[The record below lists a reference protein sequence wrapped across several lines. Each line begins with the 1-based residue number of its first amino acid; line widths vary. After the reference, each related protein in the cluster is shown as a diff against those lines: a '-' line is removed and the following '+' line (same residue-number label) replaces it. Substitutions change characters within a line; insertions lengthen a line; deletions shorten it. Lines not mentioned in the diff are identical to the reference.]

1 MAMLNSQRVRQINQ
15 VINKDNF
22 WIFDNFGYHRKTTHV
37 LNPPL
42 PAALGTTSTSK
53 QRLDWI
59 GIFRTG
65 QTGFDD
71 SRRLRLPLFESWNFL
86 CDICMGH
93 FTLGQHVWG
102 FTAYCFPHKPT
113 AHSQLTWNAILHF
126 AIGHHVWSLRVKS
139 KPLWKVN
146 LDSCIAS
153 KPRRKKTVADAPLLP
168 FCLHNLYIS
177 LDLSSIC
184 CSHLLVAS
192 ALAGERT
199 TVVACQISTR
209 EQNQWTRRAV
219 HIKQSSEHD
228 SCHCF

>member
-126 AIGHHVWSLRVKS
+126 AIGHHVWSLRGE
-139 KPLWKVN
+139 
-146 LDSCIAS
+146 IEAFFE
-153 KPRRKKTVADAPLLP
+153 R
-168 FCLHNLYIS
+168 
-177 LDLSSIC
+177 SI
-184 CSHLLVAS
+184 
-192 ALAGERT
+192 
-199 TVVACQISTR
+199 
-209 EQNQWTRRAV
+209 
-219 HIKQSSEHD
+219 
-228 SCHCF
+228 